1 MLNINGIDLFCGA
14 GGLTHGLQRSGI
26 TINAG
31 FDIDE
36 FCQYAYTQNN
46 HSKFIKADIT
56 HLKSSDVKKYLNTKQ
71 FTLIAGCAPCQPFS
85 SYTNKIK
92 RKDEKWGL
100 INQFLRIVNDI
111 KPDIVTMENVP
122 NLAKQE
128 IFRNFVKRL
137 KDIGYFVSFS
147 TVYCPDYGIPQSRHR
162 LVLLASKLAPI
173 NLIKPTHNKENYI
186 TVRDAISQLPPIQA
200 GEKNSKD
207 ILHISSKHNYPR
219 LIDEELFRIVQDTME
234 GRKRAP
240 SKLYYGDKQYI
251 FTGLVRCGCCG
262 SLMTCETKVKDE
274 NHSYNYLKCNKLRS
288 KCSQK
293 PVNEAKI
300 LAQLENELC
309 LPMDINDDMLKNIKS
324 EVKKRLKEENINT
337 ANLKRDITIKLH
349 DLDEQIKTLFRGYI
363 QGKCDEKMYNELKTE
378 IELEK
383 EKLQKDMDRY
393 LEIDTETDET
403 LVNIAEIAANVGKFL
418 KSPII
423 SQKRDILNLILSDCK
438 TERKNLCFSITKPF
452 DKLLKTPE
460 INKWCR

>member
-14 GGLTHGLQRSGI
+14 GGLTHVLQRSGI

-207 ILHISSKHNYPR
+207 ILHISSK
-219 LIDEELFRIVQDTME
+219 L
-234 GRKRAP
+234 
-240 SKLYYGDKQYI
+240 SKLNMQRMLNSKPGGSWRDWPECLIAECHKKSSGNTYGSVYGRMEWDKPAPTITTQCYGFGNGRFGHPEQNRALTLREAAI
-251 FTGLVRCGCCG
+251 LQSFPNNY
-262 SLMTCETKVKDE
+262 KFVKDGS
-274 NHSYNYLKCNKLRS
+274 NFSMRQIGTLIGNAVPVKLGEIIGKS
-288 KCSQK
+288 
-293 PVNEAKI
+293 I
-300 LAQLENELC
+300 
-309 LPMDINDDMLKNIKS
+309 IKHI
-324 EVKKRLKEENINT
+324 ENI
-337 ANLKRDITIKLH
+337 
-349 DLDEQIKTLFRGYI
+349 
-363 QGKCDEKMYNELKTE
+363 
-378 IELEK
+378 
-383 EKLQKDMDRY
+383 
-393 LEIDTETDET
+393 
-403 LVNIAEIAANVGKFL
+403 V
-418 KSPII
+418 S
-423 SQKRDILNLILSDCK
+423 
-438 TERKNLCFSITKPF
+438 
-452 DKLLKTPE
+452 
-460 INKWCR
+460 